1 MNNPPTKNIKEIDNK
16 EIDEFSIFDLVIN
29 LQENFFKVFSIAIF
43 LIILLTIFTNNI
55 SDYDKIE
62 VSILV
67 DDSNS
72 QDFFTEQFRQERVKE
87 YLIKKIYEFNDKSP
101 NNSQLDKQF
110 IQMSDFFTP
119 FSNFTKEKAKSLFLE
134 EFNNITFLLSRETEE
149 ETKEL
154 IKKIKSLNGIAI
166 QSKNSGNFIK
176 LISNKRS
183 IDDDIQTVRQM
194 AEYINKYVR
203 LKFYEEENLVIEKIK
218 IELALINNLYSE
230 MLDIESEKVKYNNE
244 NLISYLKEH
253 QQIAKLLDIE
263 NVSSEQKSITET
275 ISNLAG
281 KQLGLDYLRGYEALS
296 EEISILTNRD
306 IDSDPSKYSTDYLA
320 NILKLESIN
329 EDTAVES
336 IKSFINEIRDNPSHI
351 ELVDLKYNNIE
362 TKSLMFTFYL
372 TFVLH
377 FAISFFIS
385 YISVMFFIEFRK
397 YKQKNI

>member
-1 MNNPPTKNIKEIDNK
+1 MNNPPTKNIKDIDNK
-16 EIDEFSIFDLVIN
+16 EIDEFSIFYFFIN
-29 LQENFFKVFSIAIF
+29 LQENFFKVSLIAIF

-87 YLIKKIYEFNDKSP
+87 YFIKKIYEFNNNSS
-101 NNSQLDKQF
+101 NNSQLDEQF
-110 IQMSDFFTP
+110 IQMSDFFTL
-119 FSNFTKEKAKSLFLE
+119 FSNFTKEKAKSIFLE
-134 EFNNITFLLSRETEE
+134 EFNNITFLLSRETKE

-154 IKKIKSLNGIAI
+154 IKKIKSLNGITI
-166 QSKNSGNFIK
+166 QSRNSGNFIK
-176 LISNKRS
+176 LISNKRN
-183 IDDDIQTVRQM
+183 IDDDIQIVKQM

-218 IELALINNLYSE
+218 IELGLINNLYSE
-230 MLDIESEKVKYNNE
+230 MLDIESQKVKYNNK

-296 EEISILTNRD
+296 EEISILNNRD

-320 NILKLESIN
+320 NILKLESII

-362 TKSLMFTFYL
+362 TKSLMYTFYL

-385 YISVMFFIEFRK
+385 YTSVMFFTEFRK